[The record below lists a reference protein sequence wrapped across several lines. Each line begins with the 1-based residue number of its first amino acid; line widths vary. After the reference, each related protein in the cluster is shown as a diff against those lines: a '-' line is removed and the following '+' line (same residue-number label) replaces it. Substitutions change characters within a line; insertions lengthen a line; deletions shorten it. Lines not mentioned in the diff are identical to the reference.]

1 MTNGK
6 RFQRT
11 YPAIRT
17 VRGHGGWS
25 WLYRHLAKRLFHHEV
40 SRSHDYRYLA
50 KMLHGKAPLAEENRR
65 RVMNEIEEG
74 KTILESNPIAIDY
87 IGTFTGCNMRP
98 PCPKCFAPPPTA
110 IRYSW
115 DGNLY
120 RGLEDFLETA
130 SNIQEGTQG
139 EILMLPYF
147 EEFVEATGQGR
158 PRLSIV
164 TNATLMDSSKIET
177 MVGRLNAIC
186 ISLDSPH
193 AEGYRKLQG
202 RAEQFEKV
210 VSNVRELVARRNANG
225 SRFPLIQFG
234 YTLCNENMEDFMGF
248 CKFGADIGVDRV
260 VAITLLGVEGL
271 EARKAQ
277 PVRRKEFNFIYHE
290 QVPAEEDA
298 YLTVQSA
305 KKEFEGSPLIVWT
318 DIDQIAVTMCINDR
332 DLDLIEGPVCAT
344 PWTCFVPCPEGNV
357 SHCVWG
363 GGYKVGNWR
372 RQGPKGVWNCEEM
385 QQIREDFLRFGIA
398 RPCLMSQYCPLTRR
412 VRMFAERSGK
422 GSLLDEALTDW
433 SKAPLLLPFIKQAVE
448 NTARQR
454 SWIMRDG
461 THIRLADI
469 DFP

>member
-1 MTNGK
+1 MTDRT
-6 RFQRT
+6 RFQKLHT
-11 YPAIRT
+11 AVKI
-17 VRGHGGWS
+17 VRGRGGGS
-25 WLYRHLAKRLFHHEV
+25 WLYRNLVKGLFHYEV
-40 SRSHDYRYLA
+40 PRSRDYHYLA
-50 KMLHGKAPLAEENRR
+50 RILRGKAPLAEENRQR
-65 RVMNEIEEG
+65 AMNEIREG
-74 KTILESNPIAIDY
+74 KTILTSNPIAIDY

-110 IRYSW
+110 IRYPW

-120 RGLEDFLETA
+120 KGLEEFLETA

-147 EEFVEATGQGR
+147 EELIEATSQGR
-158 PRLSIV
+158 PRLCIV
-164 TNATLMDSSKIET
+164 TNATLMDEDKIEA
-177 MVGRLNAIC
+177 MVGRVNAIC

-193 AEGYRKLQG
+193 AEGYGKLQG
-202 RAEQFEKV
+202 RPEQFEKV
-210 VSNVRELVARRNANG
+210 VSSARELVARRNASG

-234 YTLCNENMEDFMGF
+234 YTLCNENMEDFMDF
-248 CKFGADIGVDRV
+248 CKLGAEIGVDRV

-271 EARKAQ
+271 EARKVR
-277 PVRRKEFNFIYHE
+277 PVKRGGFSFIYRE

-298 YLTVQSA
+298 YRTVQRA

-332 DLDLIEGPVCAT
+332 ELDLIEGPTCAT
-344 PWTCFVPCPEGNV
+344 PWTCFVPCPDGQV

-372 RQGPKGVWNCEEM
+372 RQGPKGVWNCSEM
-385 QQIREDFLRFGIA
+385 QQIREDFLKFGIA

-412 VRMFAERSGK
+412 VRMFAERAGK

-433 SKAPLLLPFIKQAVE
+433 SKAPLLLPFIKQAIE
-448 NTARQR
+448 NTARAR
-454 SWIMRDG
+454 SWVIRNG
-461 THIRLADI
+461 KRVRLADI
-469 DFP
+469 DL